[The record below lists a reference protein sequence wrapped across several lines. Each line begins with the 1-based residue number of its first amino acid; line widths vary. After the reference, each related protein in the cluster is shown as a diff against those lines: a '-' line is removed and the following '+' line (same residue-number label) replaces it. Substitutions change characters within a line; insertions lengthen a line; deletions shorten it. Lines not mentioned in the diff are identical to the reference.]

1 MRARMFVVAAALV
14 AVAPSVGAAQGIV
27 ASGRVGTL
35 GLGVDV
41 SLGVLPRIA
50 LRIGASVQ
58 PWEPSREIDDI
69 DFELQLS
76 TPNFMGSVDLYLA
89 GPFRLSAGLIS
100 FGSDIEV
107 TGDLTEDVEIG
118 NQTYSPEQIGTL
130 TGVFDTKDIAPWAG
144 IGLGKSLGPGVAF
157 TMDLG
162 VAFSGEPAVT
172 LNASG
177 PLANDPVFRANL
189 AQEEA
194 NLQEDA
200 SLVKLFPVL
209 SIGLS
214 IGFR

>member
-1 MRARMFVVAAALV
+1 
-14 AVAPSVGAAQGIV
+14 
-27 ASGRVGTL
+27 
-35 GLGVDV
+35 
-41 SLGVLPRIA
+41 
-50 LRIGASVQ
+50 
-58 PWEPSREIDDI
+58 
-69 DFELQLS
+69 
-76 TPNFMGSVDLYLA
+76 
-89 GPFRLSAGLIS
+89 
-100 FGSDIEV
+100 
-107 TGDLTEDVEIG
+107 
-118 NQTYSPEQIGTL
+118 
-130 TGVFDTKDIAPWAG
+130 
-144 IGLGKSLGPGVAF
+144 
-157 TMDLG
+157 MDLG